1 MEIIG
6 QPDARMQLKRRK
18 PASRCQAL
26 RFVTFLAP
34 SLFSFYEFLTKYLG
48 EKLHCK
54 TELAVGTAYNQLS
67 TDCDVAFVC
76 GLPYVESTR
85 WPQPPVEPL
94 VAPVLQGTRYQGRPI
109 YFSDVIVRR
118 DSAFRSFADLR
129 GCTWAYNEPHSQSGY
144 GITRYDLL
152 QRGTAAGY
160 FKQVVEAGF
169 HERAIQMVCSGAV
182 DASAIDSHV
191 LSVALRDRPE
201 LTHELRIIDTLGP
214 SAIQPLVAARRLPD
228 RLKETLRAS
237 LWEIAQSPQARPHL
251 DHALV
256 KRFVPVTDSSYDDIR
271 RMLRVVEAACFST
284 IR

>member
-1 MEIIG
+1 METIG
-6 QPDARMQLKRRK
+6 QPHARLQLRHRK
-18 PASRCQAL
+18 PASPRRVL

-34 SLFSFYEFLTKYLG
+34 SLSSFYQFLTNHLG

-54 TELAVGTAYNQLS
+54 TELAVGTDYNQLA

-94 VAPVLQGTRYQGRPI
+94 AAPVLQGTRYLGRPI

-118 DSAFRSFADLR
+118 DSVLRSFDDLR

-144 GITRYDLL
+144 GITRYHLVR
-152 QRGTAAGY
+152 RGTAGGY
-160 FKQVVEAGF
+160 FKRVVEAGF
-169 HERAIQMVCSGAV
+169 HERAIQMVCSGAA

-191 LSVALRDRPE
+191 LSRALRDRPE
-201 LTHELRIIDTLGP
+201 LGHELRIVDTLGP
-214 SAIQPLVAARRLPD
+214 STIQPVVAARRLPE
-228 RLKETLRAS
+228 RLKEELRGS
-237 LWEIAQSPQARPHL
+237 LLEITQIPQARFHL

-256 KRFVPVTDSSYDDIR
+256 ERFVPVTDSSYDDIR
-271 RMLRVVEAACFST
+271 RMLGVVEAACFST